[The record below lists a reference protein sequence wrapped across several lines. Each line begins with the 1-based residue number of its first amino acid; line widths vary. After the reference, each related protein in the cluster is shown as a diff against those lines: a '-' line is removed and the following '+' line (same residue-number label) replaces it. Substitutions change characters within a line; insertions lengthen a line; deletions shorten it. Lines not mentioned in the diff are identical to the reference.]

1 MKNCGLIEIKANGVK
16 KEEYEDSFYK
26 DIWTEYV
33 LILKENN
40 EYMIIPFIKGCL
52 LRIINGRKNYY
63 NFLNT
68 VSINNDCLSLTQLP
82 EIKEYNFFYFG
93 KRKDTIE
100 EIFNQILD
108 VDSKNS
114 FEDNMDLA
122 YEADAKSDIENGE
135 YTLEEFIYTS
145 GFDTPLSLN
154 EKSITEEEFLK
165 EFGLRDIDLE
175 WRNLR
180 EYCGK
185 SGIDVKDIMGKIK

>member
-1 MKNCGLIEIKANGVK
+1 
-16 KEEYEDSFYK
+16 
-26 DIWTEYV
+26 
-33 LILKENN
+33 
-40 EYMIIPFIKGCL
+40 
-52 LRIINGRKNYY
+52 
-63 NFLNT
+63 
-68 VSINNDCLSLTQLP
+68 
-82 EIKEYNFFYFG
+82 
-93 KRKDTIE
+93 
-100 EIFNQILD
+100 
-108 VDSKNS
+108 
-114 FEDNMDLA
+114 MDLA
-122 YEADAKSDIENGE
+122 YEADAKSDIEDGE